1 MFKISQA
8 FFALPADVKAR
19 YGFDQV
25 QSVPMC
31 YCSTHTAPFS
41 QRTACRARTWA
52 GRAGAR
58 SAPRTPCPS

>member
-25 QSVPMC
+25 RPLPMC
-31 YCSTHTAPFS
+31 YCSTLTASSS
-41 QRTACRARTWA
+41 QHAGGRARTWA

-58 SAPRTPCPS
+58 SARHTPCLS